1 MKKKILKI
9 KKTLEIKGAVCVFR
23 ENSMEINAENL
34 DMTIRELLL
43 LTDGF
48 TLTIKS
54 SLLIEN

>member
-9 KKTLEIKGAVCVFR
+9 KKTLEKKGAVCVFR